1 MKKLLIVVFV
11 AAYCSCNTNQKTTA
25 TDPDPHTDTLVG
37 LPYAAQYSSNFTI
50 GSQANVLTVLNGYKA
65 WEAGD
70 INPLK
75 NSLGDSMTAVFDDGT
90 TLSASKD
97 SVASFLT
104 TVRDSIASIRIN
116 PDGWV
121 SLHSVDKNE
130 DWVAVWLK
138 ENIVLKNGKKDSAY
152 YEEDWKLDK
161 NGRIVFVESQK
172 RMLR

>member
-11 AAYCSCNTNQKTTA
+11 AVCFSCNTNQKTTT
-25 TDPDPHTDTLVG
+25 TDPEPLTDTLVG
-37 LPYAAQYSSNFTI
+37 LPFAAQYSSNFTI
-50 GSQANVLTVLNGYKA
+50 GGQANVLTVLNGYKA
-65 WEAGD
+65 WQTGD
-70 INPLK
+70 INAFK
-75 NSLGDSMTAVFDDGT
+75 NTLGDSMTAVFDDGT
-90 TLSASKD
+90 TFSAGKD

-104 TVRDSIASIRIN
+104 KIRNSISSIQLN

-138 ENIVLKNGKKDSAY
+138 ENVVLKNGKKDSAY

-161 NGRIVFVESQK
+161 NGKIVFVESQK
-172 RMLR
+172 RMLQ